1 MSNKCSWRRRAGRPG
16 RLLLLALLVA
26 PASCGGGPRLYPV
39 RGRVLYE
46 GQPANGAIVFFHPLG
61 ESRPDDASGASARPM
76 GKVGPDGWFELTT
89 AERGKGAPPGRY
101 AVTVVWKSRSP
112 AGDDDEKN
120 LLPPRYM
127 FPTGSQL
134 IAEVKEGS
142 NELPPF
148 LLTR

>member
-1 MSNKCSWRRRAGRPG
+1 V
-16 RLLLLALLVA
+16 RLLLLALLLA
-26 PASCGGGPRLYPV
+26 PASCGGGGPRLYPV
-39 RGRVLYE
+39 RGRVLYQ

-61 ESRPDDASGASARPM
+61 ESRHDDASAASSRPM
-76 GKVGPDGWFELTT
+76 GKVGPDGSFELTT
-89 AERGKGAPPGRY
+89 AERGKGAPAGRY

-112 AGDDDEKN
+112 AGDDDERN
-120 LLPPRYM
+120 LLPQRYM

-134 IAEVKEGS
+134 IAEVKEGP